1 MIRERLDKRIVIA
14 APVVLALFG
23 GLVAFIGFA
32 GESATQG
39 ETRLCGPQG
48 CASFYDPDARG
59 HGMLGE
65 QYARAKNDGTNL
77 PSAYRVPDRHPT
89 M

>member
-1 MIRERLDKRIVIA
+1 MIRERLGKRIVIA
-14 APVVLALFG
+14 ALVVLALFG

-32 GESATQG
+32 GESALIANVT
-39 ETRLCGPQG
+39 PG
-48 CASFYDPDARG
+48 CVSA
-59 HGMLGE
+59 LVGE

-77 PSAYRVPDRHPT
+77 PSAYRVPERHPT